1 MRSRLFTLRSLTY
14 LAGLVAIIALML
26 YLHHQARKRA
36 DSTDSTPIIRDYP
49 EIRREGTLRLCTSY
63 NEGGIKAQGGELS
76 GLVYDLAKVLQ
87 QRSGL
92 RVEVVLENNW
102 EKALTYL
109 SSGQVDLVTRPTA
122 STSDIDTTRFRL
134 FGQEHSGPIFLIQRR
149 ADSTTFVTSQIQLSG
164 RTITLPLASPY
175 RLFLEHLSEEIG
187 EAIHLEEDS
196 LYQAEQ
202 LAMQVASG
210 KIDYTICTDKEAQ
223 RFKTLFPELD
233 CTLPLSYSF
242 RTAWLLR
249 RAAPALSDSLSLWL
263 KK

>member
-1 MRSRLFTLRSLTY
+1 M
-14 LAGLVAIIALML
+14 
-26 YLHHQARKRA
+26 
-36 DSTDSTPIIRDYP
+36 
-49 EIRREGTLRLCTSY
+49 
-63 NEGGIKAQGGELS
+63 
-76 GLVYDLAKVLQ
+76 LQ

-249 RAAPALSDSLSLWL
+249 RTAPALSDSLSLWL